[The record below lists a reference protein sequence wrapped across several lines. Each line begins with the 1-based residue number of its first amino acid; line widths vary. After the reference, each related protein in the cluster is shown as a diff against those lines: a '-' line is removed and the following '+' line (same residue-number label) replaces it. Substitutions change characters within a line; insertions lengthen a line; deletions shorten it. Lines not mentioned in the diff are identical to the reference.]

1 MESKIIEKTE
11 ISKSIALWLVIN
23 YLILV
28 L

>member
-11 ISKSIALWLVIN
+11 ISKSIALWLVTN
-23 YLILV
+23 YLILA